1 MVLYKLSVASVTL
14 IYYNERHTIYHCYST
29 LCASKST
36 MARVKTL
43 TLANENAFNISLE
56 ERLFII
62 ELHNQANYLKIHVK
76 IAESSCTIM
85 ILIIISVVSV
95 SLIWPLLMNWLFTM
109 RWRTICM
116 SRPFCPGIEKLFVSI
131 PNTTLSFSKSLQ
143 PPHHVHIWVYS
154 LLEKGITLKGCESL
168 NC

>member
-1 MVLYKLSVASVTL
+1 
-14 IYYNERHTIYHCYST
+14 
-29 LCASKST
+29 

-76 IAESSCTIM
+76 IAESYCTIM

-95 SLIWPLLMNWLFTM
+95 SLI
-109 RWRTICM
+109 
-116 SRPFCPGIEKLFVSI
+116 
-131 PNTTLSFSKSLQ
+131 
-143 PPHHVHIWVYS
+143 
-154 LLEKGITLKGCESL
+154 
-168 NC
+168 